1 MSAVLAKH
9 NIAYISA
16 PKCACTS
23 IKELIFCLENNCKF
37 NKVRDHKGALCLII
51 NEKKHYIHDFYP
63 TISFAKQE
71 QTRLQRLH
79 CFCIVRD
86 PIDRIISCYNNR
98 VLRYK
103 VLTQDALSEADI
115 RAPANPDPN
124 QFIKNL
130 DQYKKISDI
139 KHHTLPLIHFLGSE
153 SNFYDE
159 IFNLNSL
166 NKAEK
171 TLKRHFGKQNANLL
185 HLQRTNRDIQNSL
198 KNTLEKE
205 TIKNIEEIYEQDY
218 NAYGDFF

>member
-198 KNTLEKE
+198 KNTLPKKG
-205 TIKNIEEIYEQDY
+205 ISLVKNYVTK
-218 NAYGDFF
+218 GDRKK

>member
-23 IKELIFCLENNCKF
+23 IKELIFCLENNCRF
-37 NKVRDHKGALCLII
+37 NKVRDHKGAVCLVI
-51 NEKKHYIHDFYP
+51 NEKKHYIHNFYP
-63 TISFAKQE
+63 TIPFARQE
-71 QTRLQRLH
+71 RARLQRLH

-103 VLTQDALSEADI
+103 VLTQDALSEAGI

-130 DQYKKISDI
+130 HQYKKINDI

-166 NKAEK
+166 KEAET
-171 TLKRHFGKQNANLL
+171 TLKRHFSKQNANLL
-185 HLQRTNRDIQNSL
+185 HLQKTNQNIQNSS
-198 KNTLEKE
+198 KNAFDKT
-205 TIKNIEEIYEQDY
+205 TIKHIESIYEEDY
-218 NAYGDFF
+218 NIYGDFF